1 MTTDQPMHCDRCSR
15 PHATAKGG
23 PSCRGHKR
31 DGSPCTNP
39 PMIDQLVCRMHG
51 GAAPQARAKAAER
64 QAEEQAARVLTKVW
78 DRDAAPVT
86 DAVAAM
92 QRLAGRLENAVDV
105 LGDRLVDDAV
115 SLDAPEALA
124 WQRVVRELRQ
134 LLEAMERLGIA
145 QRYVQVEA
153 ARVGLI
159 AGALERALE
168 VAGVDVETRALVG
181 RVLLEE
187 LRAGEQPKGVA
198 AS

>member
-1 MTTDQPMHCDRCSR
+1 
-15 PHATAKGG
+15 
-23 PSCRGHKR
+23 
-31 DGSPCTNP
+31 
-39 PMIDQLVCRMHG
+39 MHG